1 MHTLEDIRREYDRLD
16 RLCGVDTRSIRL
28 KQSPTSVQRLGA
40 FRYPLRTGGRP
51 LQISVSP
58 VVLQNDNLFLDT
70 IRHEYAHA
78 LVYLRTGENHGH
90 DALWKDACR
99 EVGCNPAAT
108 TPMDDTLTAARIRQ
122 ARYRIVC
129 HGCGSE
135 TYYLREGKI
144 VKAIEAGLPVRCA
157 RCGAGKLTLYE
168 RADTKK

>member
-40 FRYPLRTGGRP
+40 FRYPLRTGGGP

-78 LVYLRTGENHGH
+78 LVYLRTKITAMTPCG
-90 DALWKDACR
+90 R
-99 EVGCNPAAT
+99 MPAGRLAVTPPPPRPWT
-108 TPMDDTLTAARIRQ
+108 TP
-122 ARYRIVC
+122 
-129 HGCGSE
+129 
-135 TYYLREGKI
+135 
-144 VKAIEAGLPVRCA
+144 
-157 RCGAGKLTLYE
+157 
-168 RADTKK
+168 